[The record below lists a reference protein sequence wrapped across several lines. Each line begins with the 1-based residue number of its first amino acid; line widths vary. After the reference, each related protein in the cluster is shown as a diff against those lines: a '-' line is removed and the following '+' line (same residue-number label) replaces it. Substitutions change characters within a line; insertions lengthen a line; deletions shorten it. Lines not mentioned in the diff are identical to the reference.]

1 MKRAHLHA
9 GKDGEG
15 RRDEGDGQGERRKL
29 QWMARAVML
38 QTNRANTQRACG
50 PPPRAARS
58 CRSFVQICTAE
69 IEQCGTRTQLRG
81 IDNTLSSAF
90 SGIAHVLSN
99 TISALDASGAHLRHA
114 IVFGPEE
121 LRSSEE
127 RSRVARAA
135 A

>member
-1 MKRAHLHA
+1 MRVRACV
-9 GKDGEG
+9 
-15 RRDEGDGQGERRKL
+15 RVCVRVCVC
-29 QWMARAVML
+29 ARAWSCSK
-38 QTNRANTQRACG
+38 QTVANAQRACG

-69 IEQCGTRTQLRG
+69 IEQCGTPTQLRG

-90 SGIAHVLSN
+90 SRIAHVLSN

-114 IVFGPEE
+114 IVFGPGE
-121 LRSSEE
+121 LWSSEE
-127 RSRVARAA
+127 RSRVAGAA